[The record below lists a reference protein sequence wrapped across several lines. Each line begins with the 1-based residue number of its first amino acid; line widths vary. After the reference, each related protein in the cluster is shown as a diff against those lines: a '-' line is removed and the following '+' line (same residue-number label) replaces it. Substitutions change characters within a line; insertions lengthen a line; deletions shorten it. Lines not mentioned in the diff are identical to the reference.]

1 MEGFVIRA
9 DALQN
14 LGGLR
19 DRRLADVH
27 RLEAAFKRS
36 VLFNI
41 LAVLLERGRADHL
54 DVAARERRLQDVR
67 GVHRAFRVARTDDVV
82 HLVNHE
88 DDVAEPFDLVDQA
101 LHTAFKL
108 AAELCACNERG
119 QVKQVHF
126 LVAHL
131 ERDAPLVDAHRQSLG
146 HGSLADAR
154 LADQAGV
161 VLLAAV

>member
-1 MEGFVIRA
+1 M
-9 DALQN
+9 
-14 LGGLR
+14 
-19 DRRLADVH
+19 
-27 RLEAAFKRS
+27 
-36 VLFNI
+36 
-41 LAVLLERGRADHL
+41 
-54 DVAARERRLQDVR
+54 
-67 GVHRAFRVARTDDVV
+67 

-108 AAELCACNERG
+108 AAELRACDERS

-131 ERDAPLVDAHRQSLG
+131 ERDAPLVDAYRQAFG

-161 VLLAAV
+161 ILLAAV